1 LYLSLVVPLAYLL
14 LYPVAGVTPV
24 MVLAAEYVPFALL
37 LLASLSRS
45 RLTAAGIA

>member
-1 LYLSLVVPLAYLL
+1 
-14 LYPVAGVTPV
+14 

-45 RLTAAGIA
+45 RLMAAGIA